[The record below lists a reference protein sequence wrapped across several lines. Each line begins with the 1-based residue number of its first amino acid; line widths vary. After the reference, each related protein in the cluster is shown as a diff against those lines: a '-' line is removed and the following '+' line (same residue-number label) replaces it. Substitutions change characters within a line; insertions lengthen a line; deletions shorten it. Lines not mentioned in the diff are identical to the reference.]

1 MTATETDARR
11 TPRRRVARRTSL
23 RTLRTRVTVVAGLAL
38 TATVVLGL
46 VIMYLLQRES
56 ARRSVDG
63 QLRTYATQ
71 VAQSAPDGAW
81 PRPLPPS
88 TLDPNAQAQVLAAD
102 GGVLAATRSLQGL
115 PAVYTL
121 PPGSDTPVR
130 QKAAEGV
137 IPAEIRVFALRTTV
151 AGHQVTII
159 TGASSGFLSQV
170 NETFARLLLVGVPG
184 ILLLAAGTVWLVVG
198 RALRPVEQI
207 RQAVTEITA
216 ADLSRRVPQP
226 GTADEIGHLARTM
239 NDMLTRLEDSAVRQ
253 RRFVADASHELRS
266 PLAAIR
272 TTLEVGLAHPDK
284 APWPAIAQRA
294 VRQSTRLE
302 NLVGQLLLLAK
313 ADDRQITAQ
322 QRPVALH
329 TLLEEIRF
337 TTVGG
342 HVDVDIVAAP
352 DVVTTGNPEH
362 LARMLRN
369 VLDNAVRYAEHR
381 VLVAVTTT
389 AEAVQVEISD
399 DGPGIPVTERERVFD
414 RFVRLDAGREHTSG
428 STGLGLAIAKE
439 IATAYGGHIAITESP
454 DGGATVTITLPRAG
468 DGLRLGQ

>member
-88 TLDPNAQAQVLAAD
+88 TLDPNEPAQVLAAD

-207 RQAVTEITA
+207 RQAVTEIT
-216 ADLSRRVPQP
+216 
-226 GTADEIGHLARTM
+226 GK
-239 NDMLTRLEDSAVRQ
+239 
-253 RRFVADASHELRS
+253 
-266 PLAAIR
+266 
-272 TTLEVGLAHPDK
+272 VGN
-284 APWPAIAQRA
+284 
-294 VRQSTRLE
+294 E
-302 NLVGQLLLLAK
+302 
-313 ADDRQITAQ
+313 
-322 QRPVALH
+322 
-329 TLLEEIRF
+329 
-337 TTVGG
+337 
-342 HVDVDIVAAP
+342 
-352 DVVTTGNPEH
+352 GN
-362 LARMLRN
+362 
-369 VLDNAVRYAEHR
+369 R
-381 VLVAVTTT
+381 VLKL
-389 AEAVQVEISD
+389 VEINCVFSD
-399 DGPGIPVTERERVFD
+399 AYGQVVLRERVPI
-414 RFVRLDAGREHTSG
+414 VSQKNG
-428 STGLGLAIAKE
+428 GLAPGEVKTFRLAFDNIPESWNQALPQLVIAQ
-439 IATAYGGHIAITESP
+439 IVFA
-454 DGGATVTITLPRAG
+454 
-468 DGLRLGQ
+468 